1 MTANGKRDRKALTG
15 LKAVMA
21 GKADGQGTGKG
32 ADKSME
38 ERILKLVIE
47 KLECEDITAESK
59 LDEAGV
65 DSLMYVELLVDIED
79 MFGMEFEDEKVSY
92 KEMNCVRDIA
102 EYVKSRI

>member
-1 MTANGKRDRKALTG
+1 
-15 LKAVMA
+15 MA
-21 GKADGQGTGKG
+21 GKADGQGTGEG

-38 ERILKLVIE
+38 ERILKLVRE
-47 KLECEDITAESK
+47 KLEREDITAESK